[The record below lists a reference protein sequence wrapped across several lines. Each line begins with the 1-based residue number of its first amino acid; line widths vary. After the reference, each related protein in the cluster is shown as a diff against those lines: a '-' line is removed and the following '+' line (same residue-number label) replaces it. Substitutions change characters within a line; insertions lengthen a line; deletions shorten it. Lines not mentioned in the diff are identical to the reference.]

1 LRQIIIQY
9 VFLKISYFGDDDD
22 AFNQNPSR
30 AKKEADKQPLVI
42 TEHEASYV
50 LVTYADFTTNW
61 RKSKTLLNALADRSP
76 DSGKDFERE
85 RLDFSGRDLAF

>member
-1 LRQIIIQY
+1 MK
-9 VFLKISYFGDDDD
+9 VSSMTSA

-42 TEHEASYV
+42 TEHGEASYV

-61 RKSKTLLNALADRSP
+61 RKSKTLLDALADRSP
-76 DSGKDFERE
+76 DSGKDFEPE
-85 RLDFSGRDLAF
+85 RLDFSGRDVAF